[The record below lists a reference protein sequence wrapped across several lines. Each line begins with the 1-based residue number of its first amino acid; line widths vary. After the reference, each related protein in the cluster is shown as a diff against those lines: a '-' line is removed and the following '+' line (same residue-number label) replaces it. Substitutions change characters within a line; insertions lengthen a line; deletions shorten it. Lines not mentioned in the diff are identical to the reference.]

1 MTTESSDGRVSIVTG
16 ANSGIGFAVATGLA
30 KMGWQVALVCRDKGR
45 GEAAVSDIRK
55 ATGNNH
61 LELMLAD
68 LSSLQSVRKLAADF
82 IASHD
87 RLDLLMNNAGV
98 LFGKRTPTPDG
109 LETTFTVNY
118 LSHFLLTNLLLDLLK
133 KSAPSR
139 IVNVSSDSHFSGKMN
154 FNDLQQEKRYSAL
167 KAYSQSKLA
176 QILFTHELSKRLEGT
191 RVTVNSVHPG
201 AVRTHWAD
209 EGGAFGIG
217 VRIARPFF
225 ASPEKGARTPLYVA
239 TSPEV
244 EGVSGKFFSK
254 MKERQSSKES
264 YDDAEAKR
272 LWDESMKLSG
282 LA

>member
-1 MTTESSDGRVSIVTG
+1 MTTGSGEEKVSLVTG

-30 KMGWQVALVCRDKGR
+30 KMGWRVALVCRDKGR
-45 GEAAVSDIRK
+45 GEAAVHDIK
-55 ATGNNH
+55 NATGNTN

-82 IASHD
+82 TSSHD
-87 RLDLLMNNAGV
+87 RLHLLMNNAGV

-109 LETTFTVNY
+109 LETTFEVNY

-139 IVNVSSDSHFSGKMN
+139 VVNVSSDSHFPGRMN
-154 FNDLQQEKRYSAL
+154 FDNLQQEKRYSAS

-176 QILFTHELSKRLEGT
+176 QILFTHELSRRLEGT
-191 RVTVNSVHPG
+191 GVTVNSVTPG
-201 AVRTHWAD
+201 TVRSHWAD
-209 EGGAFGIG
+209 EGGAFGILNRMG
-217 VRIARPFF
+217 RPFM
-225 ASPEKGARTPLYVA
+225 ASPAKGARTPLYVA

-244 EGVSGKFFSK
+244 EGVTGRYFSK
-254 MKERQSSKES
+254 MRERQSSRES